1 MSRRL
6 IVAIPLLSLVALL
19 AWIFRP
25 RHESLGEAFVS
36 DQSVML
42 WSSVA
47 QVRQALAT
55 LHYGEKV
62 EVLSRRND
70 NYRVRTAAGTV
81 GWVDGRLLMEPSLWQ
96 RSAQLLAKTRGMP
109 VQARGRTK
117 VSTNL
122 RVEPGRTQP
131 RLYQF
136 ARGASVD
143 IIGRAVAD
151 WLQATDE
158 RETSSEPQETKKE
171 DWFLIRGFASRAS
184 AETTTQNNENP
195 AVGEVSDQPV
205 PVAGWVVARFVELD
219 LPDPVRE
226 GTAAANIRP
235 LAWFELNRVP
245 NPSGDKG
252 QYLVAGVRGLE
263 GQSCDFTTLRVYTW
277 NLKRSRYETAF
288 IENGLCGR
296 LPVTLDKGPKDEPE
310 FRFQTETNEERTYRL
325 IQTVVR
331 RVRKGEPT
339 GSRHGRPANP
349 ATR

>member
-47 QVRQALAT
+47 QVRQSLAT

-96 RSAQLLAKTRGMP
+96 RSAQLLAKTRSMP

-151 WLQATDE
+151 WVQATDE

-171 DWFLIRGFASRAS
+171 DWFLIRGLASRAS
-184 AETTTQNNENP
+184 AEATTRNNENP
-195 AVGEVSDQPV
+195 AVGEVTDQPL
-205 PVAGWVVARFVELD
+205 PVAGWGSPVFAPDRRRNCSSCKRTSLPPRARL
-219 LPDPVRE
+219 
-226 GTAAANIRP
+226 T
-235 LAWFELNRVP
+235 
-245 NPSGDKG
+245 
-252 QYLVAGVRGLE
+252 
-263 GQSCDFTTLRVYTW
+263 
-277 NLKRSRYETAF
+277 
-288 IENGLCGR
+288 
-296 LPVTLDKGPKDEPE
+296 
-310 FRFQTETNEERTYRL
+310 
-325 IQTVVR
+325 
-331 RVRKGEPT
+331 
-339 GSRHGRPANP
+339 
-349 ATR
+349 